1 MQKALSLV
9 RQAVDD
15 YKMIEDGDTIAIGI
29 SGGKDS
35 MFLAE
40 VLNRLKS
47 FYPNKFNI
55 VALTISIGFNNMD
68 FSGIKAHF
76 KDKHIDYHV
85 IKTQIKD
92 IVFENIDCK
101 SPCSLCSRLRRGAL
115 IEAAKNLGCTKI
127 ALGHHRDDVN
137 ETFFMSMLYEGRINC
152 FSPVTHYGNRDISL
166 IRPLIYTPEYAIKAY
181 VTKNEIPLAPSTCP
195 MDKSTKRQEMKD
207 LINSISKL
215 NPSARKNIFGAVSRS
230 DIYGWKING
239 KE

>member
-1 MQKALSLV
+1 MQKALSLA

-15 YKMIEDGDTIAIGI
+15 YKMIDDGDKIAIGI

-40 VLNRLKS
+40 VLNGLKS
-47 FYPNKFNI
+47 FYPNKFTI
-55 VALTISIGFNNMD
+55 AALTISIGFDNMD
-68 FSGIKAHF
+68 FSGIKEYF
-76 KDKHIDYHV
+76 KDKHIDYHI

-92 IVFENIDCK
+92 IVFENINCK

-115 IEAAKNLGCTKI
+115 IDAVKNLGCTKI

-152 FSPVTHYGNRDISL
+152 FSPVTNYENRDITL
-166 IRPLIYTPEYAIKAY
+166 IRPLIYTPEYYIKEY
-181 VTKNEIPLAPSTCP
+181 VKKNGIPLAKSTCP
-195 MDKSTKRQEMKD
+195 VDKSTKRQEMKD
-207 LINSISKL
+207 LISYISKL

-230 DIYGWKING
+230 GIYGWKINS